1 MIGFCL
7 SSYSSLFLNSYKD
20 NNFSVTLDNY
30 FCKNLL
36 SFGLF
41 CVTSCATACCGGC
54 RMRMQNGPFG
64 RSEWAVRHA
73 CTARFAPRRR
83 PCGCVG
89 PSLSVVF
96 TTFAARCLRLSL
108 CGLQGGLRG
117 PYGGN
122 AWPPGANSVRFYQY
136 SYAFINA
143 LSRKIIIFAV
153 TMPVWRGS
161 ADVSAAGPV
170 SQVEAAAGPRQALP
184 TERTTNQNT

>member
-36 SFGLF
+36 PFGLF
-41 CVTSCATACCGGC
+41 YVTSCATTRCGGC

-83 PCGCVG
+83 PCGGVG

-96 TTFAARCLRLSL
+96 TACAARCPMLLL
-108 CGLQGGLRG
+108 CGLRAGLRG
-117 PYGGN
+117 PSGVN
-122 AWPPGANSVRFYQY
+122 EWPPGANSVRFYQY

-170 SQVEAAAGPRQALP
+170 SRVEAAAGPRQALP

>member
-36 SFGLF
+36 PFGLF
-41 CVTSCATACCGGC
+41 CVTLCATARCGGC

-73 CTARFAPRRR
+73 CTARFAPRRC
-83 PCGCVG
+83 PCGGVG

-96 TTFAARCLRLSL
+96 TACAARCLRLL
-108 CGLQGGLRG
+108 RCGLQAGLRG
-117 PYGGN
+117 PSGVN

-170 SQVEAAAGPRQALP
+170 SAVEAAAGPRQALP

>member
-36 SFGLF
+36 PFGVLG
-41 CVTSCATACCGGC
+41 VTLCATARCGGR

-83 PCGCVG
+83 PCGGVG
-89 PSLSVVF
+89 LSLSVVF
-96 TTFAARCLRLSL
+96 TACAARCLRLL
-108 CGLQGGLRG
+108 RCGLQAGLRG
-117 PYGGN
+117 PSGVN
-122 AWPPGANSVRFYQY
+122 EWPPGANSVRFYQY

-170 SQVEAAAGPRQALP
+170 SRVEAAAGPRQALP